1 MTQKL
6 QSLAQALLDAA
17 KTAGAQAADAIVVD
31 GRSID
36 ISLRK
41 GALEQAQRSEE
52 IELGLLVLIDGRQ
65 ACVSVSDISERTIA
79 DVAERAVAM
88 AKEAP
93 IDPYAGL
100 ADPSALI
107 RTWDLAALEIYDNS
121 AEPQANVLQ
130 EDARRA

>member
-52 IELGLLVLIDGRQ
+52 I
-65 ACVSVSDISERTIA
+65 
-79 DVAERAVAM
+79 
-88 AKEAP
+88 
-93 IDPYAGL
+93 
-100 ADPSALI
+100 
-107 RTWDLAALEIYDNS
+107 
-121 AEPQANVLQ
+121 
-130 EDARRA
+130 